1 MSFEDLF
8 KQNIPTVEAASF
20 FTELKG
26 GFTKQ
31 AEWTDPPDMEGL
43 LEGKFLVPVE
53 QVLLKLKGVIT
64 TKYRLMVA
72 YYTYAQSI
80 NDLAW
85 RSMKDE
91 FYEHAYDERCGAEFY
106 TKRAAVLGGP
116 VHLDAIEPPPASN
129 NPIGILKIMIRA
141 EQEGIAAQRELRQCV
156 GEENPMR
163 IGVEEHLLKD
173 QHHLDELFQMLPK
186 AEMQA
191 LELGGEMPPM
201 GEEAPMEGA
210 QVQGLEGEPPPA
222 VEGEEPQPIA
232 EEAPPEEK
240 MASFRLGLA
249 LMKTAGVMS
258 TLQRAQD
265 TVTGRGL
272 ERLQQ
277 MRAKAP
283 EILAAAKKQGLA
295 RGVLA
300 AAPIAGVA
308 GYALGRKGKK
318 NEEKE
323 TTASVK
329 LALFDEDREFIK
341 KENERA
347 TAEKEKTKQLKEKGR
362 ERGVTGLAAEATRE
376 KGRRGERLGKTIG
389 MLGGGAAGAALGGK
403 YLGGTAGTLGG
414 MAAGALAGRGAGSE
428 LGTEYDINK
437 NASAEVVASMRMDV
451 ALHKL
456 AQEPG
461 LPGDTAG
468 DGMASPATT
477 EMQPQNYLA
486 SEMQA
491 QEAQEGNEANYYRE
505 QLGQAQQTATMAQQ
519 QMTDVQAQLDQL
531 QQQADQSGQQIQQA
545 AQEAMSA
552 RDDAVNATMEVAK
565 ARIGAQK
572 MRQQML
578 ELASQDPATLGEEAM
593 PTPAPAIGPDGHPMG
608 GGAVPGPEGQPGA
621 PPGEPGVPDAGM
633 EAPPEPG
640 GPAGA
645 APPPATAPGAAPPDG
660 GADMTAP
667 VGPPP
672 GPDPAGVEAQT
683 QLKTGSAALLGG
695 LSGAALGAG
704 ASYMAGRQA
713 PALRD
718 RVQQLEGTQDGSFG
732 QAAALATARGASAAG
747 DLAAAHPG
755 RAALSAG
762 LTGGLTG
769 SALGAGAS
777 SGVRELG
784 GHLQTIG
791 GAAKRHFGG

>member
-232 EEAPPEEK
+232 EEPPPEEAPPEEK

-249 LMKTAGVMS
+249 LMKTAGV
-258 TLQRAQD
+258 
-265 TVTGRGL
+265 
-272 ERLQQ
+272 
-277 MRAKAP
+277 
-283 EILAAAKKQGLA
+283 
-295 RGVLA
+295 
-300 AAPIAGVA
+300 
-308 GYALGRKGKK
+308 
-318 NEEKE
+318 EKE

>member
-249 LMKTAGVMS
+249 LMKTAGV
-258 TLQRAQD
+258 
-265 TVTGRGL
+265 
-272 ERLQQ
+272 
-277 MRAKAP
+277 
-283 EILAAAKKQGLA
+283 
-295 RGVLA
+295 
-300 AAPIAGVA
+300 
-308 GYALGRKGKK
+308 
-318 NEEKE
+318 EKE